1 MTQIQVD
8 IPQKIADKF
17 SNQSNISYSDIIED
31 YEKSFEYEN
40 IDMKAKNFKDFLIWE
55 LSHD

>member
-17 SNQSNISYSDIIED
+17 SHQRNISYSDIIED
-31 YEKSFEYEN
+31 YENSFEYEN
-40 IDMKAKNFKDFLIWE
+40 IDMKAKDFKDFLIWE